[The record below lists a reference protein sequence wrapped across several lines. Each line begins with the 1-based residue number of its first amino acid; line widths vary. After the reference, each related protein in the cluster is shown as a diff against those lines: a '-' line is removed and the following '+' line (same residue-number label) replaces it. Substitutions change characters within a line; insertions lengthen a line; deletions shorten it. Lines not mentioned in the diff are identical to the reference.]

1 MKKFLLFIFILLF
14 STNSFA
20 ETIVFDRCWDV
31 EEDKSFNDMIK
42 DTFKNRTYEVNLD
55 QGTVS
60 SIVVYHDEHVEKSN
74 DLGVPLSK
82 TMIFSYRIKAITK
95 KYISTHPIKLPDEWS
110 ITGASTYR
118 SLVINVNG
126 EVEVLMTGEIN
137 NLLKHKCDKISG
149 TKSDTGSSGAKGF
162 LKKLLGNN

>member
-1 MKKFLLFIFILLF
+1 MKKFLFIFILLF

-20 ETIVFDRCWDV
+20 QTIVFDRCWNV
-31 EEDKSFNDMIK
+31 EDDKSFNDMIK
-42 DTFKNRTYEVNLD
+42 DTFENRTYEVNLD

-60 SIVVYHDEHVEKSN
+60 QITVYKDEHVEKSN
-74 DLGVPLSK
+74 NLGIPLSK
-82 TMIFSYRIKAITK
+82 TMILSYQIKAITK
-95 KYISTHPIKLPDEWS
+95 EYISTHPIKLPDEWS

-126 EVEVLMTGEIN
+126 DVELLMTGEIKTFM
-137 NLLKHKCDKISG
+137 KHKCDKISG
-149 TKSDTGSSGAKGF
+149 TKSDVGSSGVKGF